1 MSPVESLSER
11 GDVLRML
18 AASAERACGGSGRL
32 VLLRGATGTGRTAL
46 LEAAA
51 EHAATLGM
59 RVLRAR
65 CTPEDTGKDWAAL
78 RRLLGEEM
86 DFADDVPAG
95 EGDAGPG
102 EPGAPHPR
110 AYATRL
116 WRLLLRRQADSAPLF
131 VAVDDVHAADP
142 ASRRWLTEAA
152 RHLDR
157 LPVLLVVTERRQY
170 DIERSGAGLAHALP
184 PDLVRTHT
192 LAPLSP
198 DAAAELVRAAF
209 PGAEPGLVAD
219 CVRAGAG
226 SPLLL
231 RALLDDLASG
241 SAGGGPAPLA
251 ALPDTCAALYPG
263 GYPDAVSWWLACAGG
278 TTSAVARALAVM
290 ETGGAG
296 AAPGTR
302 TAPDARGIAEAGG
315 TGEDGEA
322 GACAPRAPAAGG
334 GAPAADGGMPAADG
348 GVPVADGWVPVADG
362 RPAACAAER
371 REVRA
376 QVVARMAQVD
386 AARVAGWLT
395 AMTRLGLLRQDADGL
410 PRYAH
415 PLLRDAVLSGWTSG
429 RRRAA
434 HRTAAEELMRRGA
447 DVSVV
452 AGHLAHASVV
462 AEPWAVDVL
471 VQAAA
476 AEVRAG
482 RTRAAV
488 TFLRRALDE
497 PMAPGSRAG
506 VLVQLGSLECA
517 EHPAGGIARLT
528 EAVRLPGGPRD
539 LVRAMVAL
547 ATALARSGETP
558 AALRMLRTEETRL
571 ADHPDLIRTLRAV
584 AVLMSDHELGALREE
599 YRRRRGPDGDS
610 PDLLGAARQALIVRY
625 EATAGLISS
634 EDATARIRGLLEEP
648 ADPLAEPFLLGT
660 AAVVAQWADELDE
673 AERLVRRALDA
684 LGPFLLHP
692 MHHVLL
698 DVRVDLAAARADFA
712 TVLADPRA
720 RPPVTGRPGPG
731 PGPASAHTQAVIALV
746 ETDRLEEAARL
757 VDGFD
762 LRTAPDSWRT
772 HRFLY
777 ARGVLRAAT
786 GDPAAALDD
795 FLECGRRQAAHE
807 AVRSVVAPWRVG
819 AAECR
824 LALGRPREAL
834 ALAEEELR
842 LAEVW
847 RTPRT
852 LGRAL
857 RVLGEATG
865 GRRGLDLTG
874 RAVEVLREGPAGT
887 ELISALVSHGRGLA
901 ASGER
906 SRAREPLR
914 EAVERAER
922 LGAVRLRTVAEGLL
936 HEGGARRAGTP
947 RTGPAAL
954 TASERRIAGLAAEG
968 RTNAEIA
975 ALLHL
980 ARRTVETH
988 LTAAYR
994 KLGIRRRT
1002 QLPTALR
1009 PAPPGAPAGTG

>member
-11 GDVLRML
+11 DDALRLL

-51 EHAATLGM
+51 EQAAALGM

-65 CTPEDTGKDWAAL
+65 CTPEDTGTHWATI
-78 RRLLGEEM
+78 RQLLCEEM
-86 DFADDVPAG
+86 DFTDDVPAG
-95 EGDAGPG
+95 CGETGPGDPGTAGLGIADPGTADPGTAGPG
-102 EPGAPHPR
+102 IADPR
-110 AYATRL
+110 AYSARL
-116 WRLLLRRQADSAPLF
+116 WRLLRRQADRAPLF

-142 ASRRWLTEAA
+142 SSRRWLTEVA
-152 RHLDR
+152 RRLDR
-157 LPVLLVVTERRQY
+157 LPVLLVVTERCQY
-170 DIERSGAGLAHALP
+170 DIDPPDAGLAHALP

-192 LAPLSP
+192 LAPLS
-198 DAAAELVRAAF
+198 AETAAELVRAAF
-209 PGAEPGLVAD
+209 PGAGPGRVAD

-226 SPLLL
+226 NPLLL

-241 SAGGGPAPLA
+241 GGAGEPAPPA
-251 ALPDTCAALYPG
+251 ELPDTCAALYPG
-263 GYPDAVSWWLACAGG
+263 GYPDAVSWWLASAGG
-278 TTSAVARALAVM
+278 ATSAVARALAVL
-290 ETGGAG
+290 ETGGAW
-296 AAPGTR
+296 AAPGAR
-302 TAPDARGIAEAGG
+302 TLPDARVTTE
-315 TGEDGEA
+315 TGA
-322 GACAPRAPAAGG
+322 RATRAPSTGD
-334 GAPAADGGMPAADG
+334 GAPAADG
-348 GVPVADGWVPVADG
+348 GVPVRDGWPG
-362 RPAACAAER
+362 TCAAEH
-371 REVRA
+371 REVQA
-376 QVVARMAQVD
+376 QVIARMAQVD

-410 PRYAH
+410 PRYTH

-447 DVSVV
+447 DVAVV
-452 AGHLAHASVV
+452 AWYLAHASVV
-462 AEPWAVDVL
+462 AEPWAVDLL

-482 RTRAAV
+482 RARAAV
-488 TFLRRALDE
+488 AFLRRALDE
-497 PMAPGSRAG
+497 PMGPGRRAT
-506 VLVQLGSLECA
+506 VLIQLGSLECA
-517 EHPAGGIARLT
+517 EHPSGGITRLT
-528 EAVRLPGGPRD
+528 EAVRLPGSSRD

-547 ATALARSGETP
+547 ATALSRSGETS
-558 AALRMLRTEETRL
+558 AALRMLRTEEARL
-571 ADHPDLIRTLRAV
+571 TDHPDLVRTLRAV
-584 AVLMSDHELGALREE
+584 AVLISDHELGALREE
-599 YRRRRGPDGDS
+599 YRRRRGPDGDT
-610 PDLLGAARQALIVRY
+610 PDLLGAAHQALIVRY
-625 EATAGLISS
+625 EATAGLVSS
-634 EDATARIRGLLEEP
+634 RDAMARIRGLLEEP
-648 ADPLAEPFLLGT
+648 ADSLAEPFLLCT
-660 AAVVAQWADELDE
+660 AAAVAQWADELDE
-673 AERLVRRALDA
+673 AEGLVRRALDT
-684 LGPFLLHP
+684 LGSFLLHP

-712 TVLADPRA
+712 TVLAAPGA
-720 RPPVTGRPGPG
+720 RQPVTGPT
-731 PGPASAHTQAVIALV
+731 SAHTQAVIALV
-746 ETDRLEEAARL
+746 ETGRLEEAARL

-762 LRTAPDSWRT
+762 PRTAPDSWRT

-777 ARGVLRAAT
+777 ARGVLRAAA

-795 FLECGRRQAAHE
+795 FLECGRRQVAHE
-807 AVRSVVAPWRVG
+807 AARSVVAPWRIG

-847 RTPRT
+847 HTPRV

-865 GRRGLDLTG
+865 GRRGLQLTG
-874 RAVEVLREGPAGT
+874 RAVEVLREGPVGT
-887 ELISALVSHGRGLA
+887 ELISALVSHGRRLA

-936 HEGGARRAGTP
+936 HEGGARRAGAP

-954 TASERRIAGLAAEG
+954 TDSERRIAGLAAEG

-988 LTAAYR
+988 LTATYR

-1002 QLPTALR
+1002 ELPTAL
-1009 PAPPGAPAGTG
+1009 PPGAPAGAA

>member
-1 MSPVESLSER
+1 MLSPVESLSER
-11 GDVLRML
+11 GDVLRLL
-18 AASAERACGGSGRL
+18 AASAERARGGSGRL

-51 EHAATLGM
+51 AHAASLGM

-65 CTPEDTGKDWAAL
+65 CTPEDTGTEWAVL
-78 RRLLGEEM
+78 RRLLGEETG
-86 DFADDVPAG
+86 FADDVLTG
-95 EGDAGPG
+95 EKDPGPG
-102 EPGAPHPR
+102 DPDAPHPR

-116 WRLLLRRQADSAPLF
+116 WRLLLRGQADRTPLF

-142 ASRRWLTEAA
+142 SSRRWLTEAA
-152 RHLDR
+152 RRLDR
-157 LPVLLVVTERRQY
+157 LPVLLVVTERCQY
-170 DIERSGAGLAHALP
+170 DIDRSGTGLAHTLP

-192 LAPLSP
+192 LAPLSTE
-198 DAAAELVRAAF
+198 AAAELVRAAF
-209 PGAEPGLVAD
+209 PGAEPARVAD

-241 SAGGGPAPLA
+241 GAAGGPAPLA

-263 GYPDAVSWWLACAGG
+263 GYPDAVAWWLASAGG
-278 TTSAVARALAVM
+278 ATSAVARALAVL

-296 AAPGTR
+296 AAPGTGP
-302 TAPDARGIAEAGG
+302 APDPCGLAEAGG
-315 TGEDGEA
+315 TGEAGEA
-322 GACAPRAPAAGG
+322 EAWVPRTPAAGD
-334 GAPAADGGMPAADG
+334 GAPAADGGVPAAG
-348 GVPVADGWVPVADG
+348 GATPVADGWPGV
-362 RPAACAAER
+362 CAAER
-371 REVRA
+371 REAQA

-386 AARVAGWLT
+386 PARVAGWLT
-395 AMTRLGLLRQDADGL
+395 AMTRLGLLCQDADGL
-410 PRYAH
+410 ARYAH

-447 DVSVV
+447 GVAVV
-452 AGHLAHASVV
+452 AGHLARASVV

-482 RTRAAV
+482 RARTAV

-497 PMAPGSRAG
+497 PMESGRRAG
-506 VLVQLGSLECA
+506 VLIQLGSLECA

-528 EAVRLPGGPRD
+528 EAVRLPGDSRD

-558 AALRMLRTEETRL
+558 AALRMLRTEEARL
-571 ADHPDLIRTLRAV
+571 TDHPDLVRTLRAV

-599 YRRRRGPDGDS
+599 YRRLHGPDGDS
-610 PDLLGAARQALIVRY
+610 PDLLGAAHQALIVRY

-634 EDATARIRGLLEEP
+634 RDATARIRGLLEEP
-648 ADPLAEPFLLGT
+648 ADPLAEPFLLTT

-673 AERLVRRALDA
+673 AERLVRRALDT
-684 LGPFLLHP
+684 LGPLLLHP

-712 TVLADPRA
+712 TVLAAPRA
-720 RPPVTGRPGPG
+720 RPPATGLPG

-746 ETDRLEEAARL
+746 ETGRLEEAARL
-757 VDGFD
+757 ADGFD
-762 LRTAPDSWRT
+762 PRIAPDSWRT

-777 ARGVLRAAT
+777 ARGVLRAAA
-786 GDPAAALDD
+786 GDPAAALED

-847 RTPRT
+847 RTPRV

-865 GRRGLDLTG
+865 GRRGLELTG
-874 RAVEVLREGPAGT
+874 RAVEVLREGPVGT
-887 ELISALVSHGRGLA
+887 ELIEALVSRGRRLA

-906 SRAREPLR
+906 ARAREPLR
-914 EAVERAER
+914 EAADRAER

-936 HEGGARRAGTP
+936 REGGARRAGAP

-954 TASERRIAGLAAEG
+954 TDSERRVAGLAAEG

-988 LTAAYR
+988 LTACYR

-1002 QLPTALR
+1002 ELTAVLPPVR
-1009 PAPPGAPAGTG
+1009 PGAPAGTG

>member
-1 MSPVESLSER
+1 MTRPAQEEPLSPVESLSER
-11 GDVLRML
+11 DDALRLL
-18 AASAERACGGSGRL
+18 AASAERACEGSGRL

-51 EHAATLGM
+51 EQATALGM

-65 CTPEDTGKDWAAL
+65 STPEDTGAHWATL
-78 RRLLGEEM
+78 RQLLGDGM
-86 DFADDVPAG
+86 DFTDNVLAG
-95 EGDAGPG
+95 CGAAGPG
-102 EPGAPHPR
+102 DPGAADPR
-110 AYATRL
+110 AYSARL
-116 WRLLLRRQADSAPLF
+116 WRLLRRQADRAPLF
-131 VAVDDVHAADP
+131 VAVDDVHTADP
-142 ASRRWLTEAA
+142 SSRRWLTEAA
-152 RHLDR
+152 RRLDR
-157 LPVLLVVTERRQY
+157 LPVLLVVTERCQY
-170 DIERSGAGLAHALP
+170 DIDPPDAGLAHALP

-192 LAPLSP
+192 LAPLST
-198 DAAAELVRAAF
+198 DTAAELVRAAF
-209 PGAEPGLVAD
+209 PGAGPGRVAD

-226 SPLLL
+226 NPLLL

-241 SAGGGPAPLA
+241 GWTGEPVPPAE
-251 ALPDTCAALYPG
+251 LPDTCAALYPG
-263 GYPDAVSWWLACAGG
+263 GYPDAVSWWLASAGG
-278 TTSAVARALAVM
+278 ATSAVARALAVL
-290 ETGGAG
+290 ETGGAWT
-296 AAPGTR
+296 APGAR
-302 TAPDARGIAEAGG
+302 TLPDARVTTE
-315 TGEDGEA
+315 TGA
-322 GACAPRAPAAGG
+322 RATRAPSAGD
-334 GAPAADGGMPAADG
+334 GAPAADGGVSGRG
-348 GVPVADGWVPVADG
+348 GWPG
-362 RPAACAAER
+362 ACTAEH
-371 REVRA
+371 REVQA
-376 QVVARMAQVD
+376 QVIARMAQVD

-395 AMTRLGLLRQDADGL
+395 AMTRLGLLCQDADGL

-447 DVSVV
+447 DVAVV
-452 AGHLAHASVV
+452 AGYLAHSSVV
-462 AEPWAVDVL
+462 AESWAVDVL

-482 RTRAAV
+482 RARAAV
-488 TFLRRALDE
+488 AFLRRALDE
-497 PMAPGSRAG
+497 PMASGRRAT
-506 VLVQLGSLECA
+506 VLIQLGSLECA
-517 EHPAGGIARLT
+517 EHPSGGITRLT
-528 EAVRLPGGPRD
+528 EAVRLPGSSRD

-547 ATALARSGETP
+547 ATALSRNGETP
-558 AALRMLRTEETRL
+558 AALRVLRTEEARL
-571 ADHPDLIRTLRAV
+571 TDHPDLVRTLRAV
-584 AVLMSDHELGALREE
+584 AVLISDHELGALREE
-599 YRRRRGPDGDS
+599 YRRRRGPDGDT
-610 PDLLGAARQALIVRY
+610 PDLLGTAHRALIVRY
-625 EATAGLISS
+625 EAMAGLVSS
-634 EDATARIRGLLEEP
+634 RDAMARIRGLLEEP
-648 ADPLAEPFLLGT
+648 ADSLAEPFLLCT
-660 AAVVAQWADELDE
+660 AAAVAQWADELDE
-673 AERLVRRALDA
+673 AERLVRRALDT
-684 LGPFLLHP
+684 LGSFLLHP

-720 RPPVTGRPGPG
+720 RPSVNGHSGPG
-731 PGPASAHTQAVIALV
+731 PTSAHTQAVIALV
-746 ETDRLEEAARL
+746 ETGQLEEAARL

-762 LRTAPDSWRT
+762 PRTAQDSWRT

-777 ARGVLRAAT
+777 ARGVLRAAA

-795 FLECGRRQAAHE
+795 FLECGRRQTVREAA
-807 AVRSVVAPWRVG
+807 RSVVAPWRIG

-847 RTPRT
+847 HTPRV

-865 GRRGLDLTG
+865 GRRGLELTG
-874 RAVEVLREGPAGT
+874 RAVEVLREGPVGT
-887 ELISALVSHGRGLA
+887 ELISALVSHGRRLA

-906 SRAREPLR
+906 SHARKPLR

-936 HEGGARRAGTP
+936 HEGGARRAGAP

-954 TASERRIAGLAAEG
+954 TDSERRIAGLAAEG

-988 LTAAYR
+988 LTASYR

-1002 QLPTALR
+1002 ELPTTLSLDTG
-1009 PAPPGAPAGTG
+1009 GA

>member
-11 GDVLRML
+11 DDALRLL

-51 EHAATLGM
+51 EQAAALGM

-65 CTPEDTGKDWAAL
+65 CAPEDTGTHWATL
-78 RRLLGEEM
+78 RQLLCEEM
-86 DFADDVPAG
+86 DFTDDVPAG
-95 EGDAGPG
+95 CGEAGPG
-102 EPGAPHPR
+102 DPGIADLGTADPGIADLDTAGPGTAGLGIADPR
-110 AYATRL
+110 AYSARL
-116 WRLLLRRQADSAPLF
+116 WRLLRRQADRAPLF

-142 ASRRWLTEAA
+142 SSRRWLTEVA
-152 RHLDR
+152 RRLDR
-157 LPVLLVVTERRQY
+157 LPVLLVVTERCQY
-170 DIERSGAGLAHALP
+170 DIDPPDAGLAHALP

-192 LAPLSP
+192 LAPLS
-198 DAAAELVRAAF
+198 AETAAELVRAAF
-209 PGAEPGLVAD
+209 PGAGPGRVAD

-226 SPLLL
+226 NPLLL

-241 SAGGGPAPLA
+241 GGAGEPAPPA
-251 ALPDTCAALYPG
+251 ELPDTCAALYPG
-263 GYPDAVSWWLACAGG
+263 GYPDAVSWWLTSAGG
-278 TTSAVARALAVM
+278 ATSAVARALAVL
-290 ETGGAG
+290 ETG
-296 AAPGTR
+296 
-302 TAPDARGIAEAGG
+302 ARA
-315 TGEDGEA
+315 T
-322 GACAPRAPAAGG
+322 RAPSTRD
-334 GAPAADGGMPAADG
+334 GAPAVDGAPSADG
-348 GVPVADGWVPVADG
+348 GVPVRDGWPG
-362 RPAACAAER
+362 ACAAEH
-371 REVRA
+371 REVQA
-376 QVVARMAQVD
+376 QVIARMAQVD
-386 AARVAGWLT
+386 VARVAGWLT

-410 PRYAH
+410 PRYTH

-447 DVSVV
+447 DVAVV
-452 AGHLAHASVV
+452 AWYLAHASVV
-462 AEPWAVDVL
+462 AESWAVDLL

-482 RTRAAV
+482 RARAAV
-488 TFLRRALDE
+488 AFLRRALDE
-497 PMAPGSRAG
+497 PMGPGRRAT
-506 VLVQLGSLECA
+506 VLIQLGSLECA
-517 EHPAGGIARLT
+517 EHPSGGITRLT
-528 EAVRLPGGPRD
+528 EAVRLPGSSRD

-547 ATALARSGETP
+547 ATALSHSGETS
-558 AALRMLRTEETRL
+558 AALRMLRTEEARL
-571 ADHPDLIRTLRAV
+571 TDHPDLVRTLRAV
-584 AVLMSDHELGALREE
+584 AVLISDHELGALREE
-599 YRRRRGPDGDS
+599 YRRRREPDGDT
-610 PDLLGAARQALIVRY
+610 PDLLGAAHQALIVRY
-625 EATAGLISS
+625 EATAGLVSS
-634 EDATARIRGLLEEP
+634 RDAMARIRGLLEEP
-648 ADPLAEPFLLGT
+648 ADSLAEPFLLCT
-660 AAVVAQWADELDE
+660 AAAVAQWADELDE
-673 AERLVRRALDA
+673 AEGLVRRALDT

-720 RPPVTGRPGPG
+720 RQPVTGQSG
-731 PGPASAHTQAVIALV
+731 PGPAGAHTQAVIALV
-746 ETDRLEEAARL
+746 ETGRLEEAARL

-777 ARGVLRAAT
+777 ARGVLRAAA

-795 FLECGRRQAAHE
+795 FLECGRRQVAHE
-807 AVRSVVAPWRVG
+807 AARSVVTPWRIG

-847 RTPRT
+847 HTPRV

-857 RVLGEATG
+857 RVLGETTG
-865 GRRGLDLTG
+865 GRRGLQLTG
-874 RAVEVLREGPAGT
+874 RAVEVLREGPVGT
-887 ELISALVSHGRGLA
+887 ELISALVSHGRRLA

-922 LGAVRLRTVAEGLL
+922 LGAVRLRAVAEGLL
-936 HEGGARRAGTP
+936 HEGGARRAGAP

-954 TASERRIAGLAAEG
+954 TDSERRIAGLAAEG

-988 LTAAYR
+988 LTATYR

-1002 QLPTALR
+1002 ELPTALP
-1009 PAPPGAPAGTG
+1009 PAPPGAPAGAV